1 MPSVLVID
9 DSRLVAQKLE
19 IVLGAFGIQTHH
31 ASSAAEVFGYRGM
44 PSMLRDIEPDLIVL
58 DIMMPDMSGFD
69 TLNKLQSMVKMRD
82 IPVVMFTASSS
93 EYHVIEAM
101 SRGAKAFVSKPLDRD
116 KFLSTVARVAKE
128 TGRQAL
134 ARCLANF
141 LETGVRAE
149 TDRPDLKVGDAN
161 LSYLLEIIDGDAEM
175 LHQLVQ
181 VFSDDMPSQLGQ
193 IEAAIRKGD
202 SDELR
207 RSAHLFK
214 GSVANFGAALLTDKA
229 LQLEIKGRKGDLT
242 GAMDLFHVM
251 KRDAEELRVQLMA
264 WVVG

>member
-19 IVLGAFGIQTHH
+19 LVLGAFGIQTHH

-82 IPVVMFTASSS
+82 IPVVMFSASSS
-93 EYHVIEAM
+93 EYHVLEAM
-101 SRGAKAFVSKPLDRD
+101 NRGAKGFVSKPLDRD
-116 KFLSTVARVAKE
+116 KFLSTVAKVAKE
-128 TGRQAL
+128 SGRQAL
-134 ARCLANF
+134 ARCLSGF
-141 LETGVRAE
+141 LETGVRPETEHAE
-149 TDRPDLKVGDAN
+149 LKLGDAN
-161 LSYLLEIIDGDAEM
+161 LSYLLELMDGDMEM

-181 VFSDDMPSQLGQ
+181 VFSDDMPAQMGQ
-193 IEAAIRKGD
+193 IESAIRKGD
-202 SDELR
+202 CDELR
-207 RSAHLFK
+207 RAAHLFK

-229 LQLEIKGRKGDLT
+229 LQLEIKGRKKDLT
-242 GAMDLFHVM
+242 GALDLYHVL
-251 KRDAEELRVQLMA
+251 KKDAEELRVQLMT
-264 WVVG
+264 WVVS